1 MEVYL
6 GLFMSLHLI
15 LKNPSCCFLYL
26 TANPK
31 VTQAANWNQKMQEEC
46 NGTVLKAMPVT
57 GVQLSHQFFPIRNI
71 QSIEAQEKK
80 RLLRSINYSF

>member
-1 MEVYL
+1 MKVYL
-6 GLFMSLHLI
+6 GFFISLHLI
-15 LKNPSCCFLYL
+15 LKYPSCCFLYL

-57 GVQLSHQFFPIRNI
+57 GVQLPHQLFPVLNI
-71 QSIEAQEKK
+71 QSMEAYKKK
-80 RLLRSINYSF
+80 RLLRSDN